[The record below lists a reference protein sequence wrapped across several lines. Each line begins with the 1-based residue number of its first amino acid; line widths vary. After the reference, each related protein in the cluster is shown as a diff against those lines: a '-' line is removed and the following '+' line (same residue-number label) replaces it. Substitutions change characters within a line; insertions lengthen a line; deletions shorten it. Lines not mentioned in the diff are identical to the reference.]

1 MSFPGTFKGLLNQP
15 VYEKRTELCLNHI
28 GSTDNRISA
37 IFIQLPI
44 DAKESWGINV
54 CMIHF
59 VNLENPPHRMPAR
72 AFG

>member
-1 MSFPGTFKGLLNQP
+1 MSFSGAPKGRLNQP

-28 GSTDNRISA
+28 RASGNRISA

-44 DAKESWGINV
+44 DANESWGLNV

-59 VNLENPPHRMPAR
+59 IDLKNPPHRMPAR